1 MSTFYTGVDKQR
13 YDAGEKFLPMN
24 KFLASYTAP
33 TTNVE
38 EEVTTSYGIPN
49 TNAFTYNNN
58 QNYYPG
64 KTSNLVS
71 NFNRDI
77 QAYNER
83 VKEGNRPLREAQFP
97 SFPNISNAQNIY
109 NRSQGYLDK
118 GYPGT
123 HTDTSMHGK
132 SLSEINKMAN
142 EQIMDHH
149 EKARTGQFG
158 PSYIEAEKP
167 TWSRRISDF
176 AYDHIPGIN
185 RPQSYEDIM
194 TSGYIQPRGMIP
206 GIMGIMS
213 NFGLK
218 NYAGLPQAD
227 QAFIAS
233 KRGYTG
239 PTIFGENTTGTNK
252 DPFGIN
258 VDSMFGNY
266 ADYSKKESARL
277 DEQIEK
283 SQKNYIDKYGSLDD
297 ENEFGKS
304 WYEMNKVTLA
314 RKGLYNQ
321 NVKDFQNI
329 TSDLSLIDQARAY
342 DRQQTQAGIDK
353 DENKINR
360 DAAKG
365 DSKSGASTVNPNSA
379 YGKKHGY
386 TGGSANPHTQ
396 SGWSG
401 SSKSSSSKGKGR
413 DKDDRMATGGRV
425 GLNYGGLASMLGREG
440 FKTGGR
446 QDRMGGTMEQT
457 AQELR
462 EAAPDQ
468 FGGGMTIGHGG
479 GDGPDNKDRK
489 KLSISPVIESKWSDL
504 GFTYP
509 TGVFGFDTSTP
520 IGKFRAKMN
529 LKNYVMGDDTEP
541 TLDYQGN
548 IGPVDI
554 NATYSDDVQ
563 NINAFIN
570 NNNLTA
576 GINYDA
582 ITGDPTF
589 GIHYSKTFKHGGLAR
604 LL

>member
-97 SFPNISNAQNIY
+97 SFPSGVKYDQQAYNLATQALGKGADPNAQGFASY
-109 NRSQGYLDK
+109 TG
-118 GYPGT
+118 GT
-123 HTDTSMHGK
+123 LEGLKDIAA
-132 SLSEINKMAN
+132 ERI
-142 EQIMDHH
+142 QDHH

-233 KRGYTG
+233 KRGYKG
-239 PTIFGENTTGTNK
+239 PTIFGDNTTGLNT
-252 DPFGIN
+252 DPFGRNI
-258 VDSMFGNY
+258 DSLFGNY
-266 ADYSKKESARL
+266 AEAVKDDFSNLSEALSPTGKIGKKYSGATFNAATGMFEADDDSEDSINAAAYANKMNKMNLSKWSF
-277 DEQIEK
+277 DK
-283 SQKNYIDKYGSLDD
+283 SQVIDQKNI
-297 ENEFGKS
+297 
-304 WYEMNKVTLA
+304 V
-314 RKGLYNQ
+314 
-321 NVKDFQNI
+321 
-329 TSDLSLIDQARAY
+329 SDLSLIDQARAY
-342 DRQQTQAGIDK
+342 DRQRVQAKINK
-353 DENKINR
+353 DEQAINE
-360 DAAKG
+360 AAKQG
-365 DSKSGASTVNPNSA
+365 KATGSVNPAVDSS
-379 YGKKHGY
+379 YS
-386 TGGSANPHTQ
+386 GGSANPHTDT
-396 SGWSG
+396 GWSG
-401 SSKSSSSKGKGR
+401 SEKSSSSKSSSSGNYGR
-413 DKDDRMATGGRV
+413 DPGGHHWADGGRV
-425 GLNYGGLASMLGREG
+425 GLRYGGILGI
-440 FKTGGR
+440 
-446 QDRMGGTMEQT
+446 
-457 AQELR
+457 L
-462 EAAPDQ
+462 
-468 FGGGMTIGHGG
+468 
-479 GDGPDNKDRK
+479 
-489 KLSISPVIESKWSDL
+489 
-504 GFTYP
+504 
-509 TGVFGFDTSTP
+509 
-520 IGKFRAKMN
+520 
-529 LKNYVMGDDTEP
+529 
-541 TLDYQGN
+541 
-548 IGPVDI
+548 
-554 NATYSDDVQ
+554 
-563 NINAFIN
+563 
-570 NNNLTA
+570 
-576 GINYDA
+576 
-582 ITGDPTF
+582 
-589 GIHYSKTFKHGGLAR
+589 
-604 LL
+604 

>member
-77 QAYNER
+77 QAYNEGI
-83 VKEGNRPLREAQFP
+83 KEGNRPMRPERRTA
-97 SFPNISNAQNIY
+97 NY
-109 NRSQGYLDK
+109 NMPGQGVFT
-118 GYPGT
+118 P
-123 HTDTSMHGK
+123 
-132 SLSEINKMAN
+132 A
-142 EQIMDHH
+142 EQ
-149 EKARTGQFG
+149 
-158 PSYIEAEKP
+158 P
-167 TWSRRISDF
+167 TLKRRISDF

-185 RPQSYEDIM
+185 RPQTYEDIM

-425 GLNYGGLASMLGREG
+425 GFKYGGLASIL
-440 FKTGGR
+440 
-446 QDRMGGTMEQT
+446 
-457 AQELR
+457 
-462 EAAPDQ
+462 
-468 FGGGMTIGHGG
+468 
-479 GDGPDNKDRK
+479 
-489 KLSISPVIESKWSDL
+489 
-504 GFTYP
+504 
-509 TGVFGFDTSTP
+509 
-520 IGKFRAKMN
+520 
-529 LKNYVMGDDTEP
+529 
-541 TLDYQGN
+541 
-548 IGPVDI
+548 
-554 NATYSDDVQ
+554 
-563 NINAFIN
+563 
-570 NNNLTA
+570 
-576 GINYDA
+576 
-582 ITGDPTF
+582 
-589 GIHYSKTFKHGGLAR
+589 
-604 LL
+604 

>member
-97 SFPNISNAQNIY
+97 AFPSISNAQKMY
-109 NRSQGYLDK
+109 NKASANY
-118 GYPGT
+118 
-123 HTDTSMHGK
+123 DTSPQ
-132 SLSEINKMAN
+132 SLTQTFTGMRPSKQVMDHYN

-158 PSYIEAEKP
+158 PSYIEGEKP

-233 KRGYTG
+233 KRGYKG
-239 PTIFGENTTGTNK
+239 PTIFGDNTTGTNK

-297 ENEFGKS
+297 ENEYGKS
-304 WYEMNKVTLA
+304 WYEMNKTNLA
-314 RKGLYNQ
+314 RQSFYNQ
-321 NVKDFQNI
+321 NVVDFQNI
-329 TSDLSLIDQARAY
+329 SSDLSLIDQARAY
-342 DRQQTQAGIDK
+342 DRQRVQAKINK
-353 DENKINR
+353 DEQAINE
-360 DAAKG
+360 AAKQG
-365 DSKSGASTVNPNSA
+365 KATGSVNPAVDSS
-379 YGKKHGY
+379 YS
-386 TGGSANPHTQ
+386 GGSANPHTDT
-396 SGWSG
+396 GWSG
-401 SSKSSSSKGKGR
+401 SEKSSSSKSSSSGNYGR
-413 DKDDRMATGGRV
+413 DPGGHHWADGGRV
-425 GLNYGGLASMLGREG
+425 GLRYGGILGI
-440 FKTGGR
+440 
-446 QDRMGGTMEQT
+446 
-457 AQELR
+457 L
-462 EAAPDQ
+462 
-468 FGGGMTIGHGG
+468 
-479 GDGPDNKDRK
+479 
-489 KLSISPVIESKWSDL
+489 
-504 GFTYP
+504 
-509 TGVFGFDTSTP
+509 
-520 IGKFRAKMN
+520 
-529 LKNYVMGDDTEP
+529 
-541 TLDYQGN
+541 
-548 IGPVDI
+548 
-554 NATYSDDVQ
+554 
-563 NINAFIN
+563 
-570 NNNLTA
+570 
-576 GINYDA
+576 
-582 ITGDPTF
+582 
-589 GIHYSKTFKHGGLAR
+589 
-604 LL
+604 